1 MNRHGAT
8 TKSYLNQPLL
18 LFTTHNQQQV
28 DIKKLTPWSPS
39 CQLPAASILMVS
51 AIIVFFAIVHDPHNP
66 VMLRGARL
74 INGFLPS

>member
-28 DIKKLTPWSPS
+28 DIKKTNTMIP
-39 CQLPAASILMVS
+39 QLPASSDFNSNGECNHSIFRNS
-51 AIIVFFAIVHDPHNP
+51 ACPAQSGDVERSAVN
-66 VMLRGARL
+66 
-74 INGFLPS
+74 